1 MFSIFKKKSQSEKH
15 IEDREFNESETQRIE
30 SKKLMRENR
39 NKLNEFLDELKQ
51 KEQVHHG

>member
-1 MFSIFKKKSQSEKH
+1 
-15 IEDREFNESETQRIE
+15 
-30 SKKLMRENR
+30 MRENR

>member
-1 MFSIFKKKSQSEKH
+1 MFSIFKKKSQAEKH